1 MPRETRYSALQTQ
14 FGVPQNMTP
23 KDVERFFSRSDDS
36 YFFARWGRPIAPI
49 EDQSIATLK
58 GAIEVTCAMVGHPI
72 AETDPELGTN
82 LMFFFIRDWDELL
95 AVPDL
100 DRIMPN
106 LNDLVGRLQAAA
118 SQQYRS
124 FRFDDQGAIKACF
137 VFVRMDKELSK
148 MSADALFLMQVVQSF
163 LVWSDRAFQYQSPL
177 AIAQNGHTVLRAEVA
192 DVIRAAYDPVLPVM
206 AQDASHALRL
216 FARLPK
222 DA

>member
-1 MPRETRYSALQTQ
+1 MTLMMSNAFFTFRRQLLFRPLGTSHRTIA
-14 FGVPQNMTP
+14 FG
-23 KDVERFFSRSDDS
+23 
-36 YFFARWGRPIAPI
+36 I

-106 LNDLVGRLQAAA
+106 LSDLVGRLQAAE

-124 FRFDDQGAIKACF
+124 FRFDEQA
-137 VFVRMDKELSK
+137 R
-148 MSADALFLMQVVQSF
+148 
-163 LVWSDRAFQYQSPL
+163 
-177 AIAQNGHTVLRAEVA
+177 LR
-192 DVIRAAYDPVLPVM
+192 PVLYLC
-206 AQDASHALRL
+206 AWTKNC
-216 FARLPK
+216 PK
-222 DA
+222 CRPMPCS

>member
-1 MPRETRYSALQTQ
+1 
-14 FGVPQNMTP
+14 MTP
-23 KDVERFFSRSDDS
+23 KDVERFFSRSDDT

-49 EDQSIATLK
+49 AFGIEDPSIATLK
-58 GAIEVTCAMVGHPI
+58 GAIEVTCAMVGRPMS
-72 AETDPELGTN
+72 ETDPELGTN

-95 AVPDL
+95 AVSDL

-106 LNDLVGRLQAAA
+106 LDNLVGRLQDAN

-124 FRFDDQGAIKACF
+124 FRFDDAGAIKACF
-137 VFVRMDKELSK
+137 VFVRMDHELAQ

-177 AIAQNGHTVLRAEVA
+177 AIAPNGHTVLRTEVA
-192 DVIRAAYDPVLPVM
+192 DVIRAAYDPVLPMM
-206 AQDASHALRL
+206 AQDSSHALRL

>member
-1 MPRETRYSALQTQ
+1 
-14 FGVPQNMTP
+14 MTP
-23 KDVERFFSRSDDS
+23 KDVERFFSRSDDT

-49 EDQSIATLK
+49 AFGIEDASIATLK
-58 GAIEVTCAMVGHPI
+58 GAIEVTCAMVGHLMS
-72 AETDPELGTN
+72 ETDPELGTN

-106 LNDLVGRLQAAA
+106 LDNLVGRLQDAN

-124 FRFDDQGAIKACF
+124 FRFDDAGAIKACF
-137 VFVRMDKELSK
+137 VFVRMDHELAQ

-177 AIAQNGHTVLRAEVA
+177 AIAPNGHTVLRTEVA
-192 DVIRAAYDPVLPVM
+192 DVIRAAYDPVLPMM
-206 AQDASHALRL
+206 AQDSSHALRL

>member
-1 MPRETRYSALQTQ
+1 
-14 FGVPQNMTP
+14 MTP
-23 KDVERFFSRSDDS
+23 KDVERFFSRSDDT

-49 EDQSIATLK
+49 AFGIEDPSIATLK
-58 GAIEVTCAMVGHPI
+58 GAIEVTCAMVGHPMS
-72 AETDPELGTN
+72 ETDPELGTN

-95 AVPDL
+95 AVSDL

-106 LNDLVGRLQAAA
+106 LDNLVGRLQDAN

-124 FRFDDQGAIKACF
+124 FRFDDAGAIKACF
-137 VFVRMDKELSK
+137 VFVRMDHELAQ
-148 MSADALFLMQVVQSF
+148 MSADALFLMQVVHSF

-177 AIAQNGHTVLRAEVA
+177 AIAPNDHTVLRTEVA

-206 AQDASHALRL
+206 AQDSSHALRL